1 MDFWNRK
8 KVEELKSKIRI
19 AESREIELEL
29 KIEKLKAQIRGD
41 RVCDGYCKNCKHSI
55 CTPNNDIFTGV
66 ICYTYQCAL
75 DCRCKDFERKE

>member
-1 MDFWNRK
+1 MDFWSRK
-8 KVEELKSKIRI
+8 KVEELESKLRV

-55 CTPNNDIFTGV
+55 ATLNDNIFADAS
-66 ICYTYQCAL
+66 CYTYKCTL
-75 DCRCKDFERKE
+75 NCKCKDFERKE